1 MKINKDFI
9 IKYFEKGAKK
19 LSDCGVG
26 VEHEKLLFFSNNN
39 KRIDYATILKIFN
52 ALYEFGWQPI
62 YEGKNI
68 IALQKDNKNISLE
81 PGNQIE
87 LSGAKLKNIHQ
98 VCSESQDYLFE
109 LKEVTKSLDVSIV
122 SSGFDPISKLSEI
135 NSNPKQR
142 YKLMNKEMP
151 KNGKMSLDMMYRTC
165 GTQVNLDY
173 TSEKDFSKK
182 FYVANRIVPII
193 IALFAN
199 SSIVEKNYSKFLSYR
214 SYVWQSTSRGGL
226 PKTFLEEMNFEKY
239 SDFIINFPML
249 FIKKNNEFINPE
261 GRKFSDFLGGRI
273 KGIGKPDV
281 SDLEDHLSTIF
292 TENRLKTYIETRTM
306 DACGWDCLCAGPAFL
321 IGLMYGNLEEVFDL
335 VKKWDVSDILSAYI
349 NAPKDGFKTNLG
361 NKDLLHWS
369 AILLNI
375 SREGLANRNAL
386 NKKKINES
394 KFLSHL
400 ENIIKF
406 KNNNAENVLSKF
418 NNNKDLNFFYEK

>member
-1 MKINKDFI
+1 MSINKEFI
-9 IKYFEKGAKK
+9 IKYFKKGTKK

-26 VEHEKLLFFSNNN
+26 VEHEKLLFFNNNN
-39 KRIDYATILKIFN
+39 KRIDYETILKIFN

-249 FIKKNNEFINPE
+249 FIK
-261 GRKFSDFLGGRI
+261 
-273 KGIGKPDV
+273 
-281 SDLEDHLSTIF
+281 
-292 TENRLKTYIETRTM
+292 
-306 DACGWDCLCAGPAFL
+306 
-321 IGLMYGNLEEVFDL
+321 
-335 VKKWDVSDILSAYI
+335 
-349 NAPKDGFKTNLG
+349 
-361 NKDLLHWS
+361 
-369 AILLNI
+369 
-375 SREGLANRNAL
+375 
-386 NKKKINES
+386 
-394 KFLSHL
+394 
-400 ENIIKF
+400 
-406 KNNNAENVLSKF
+406 
-418 NNNKDLNFFYEK
+418 

>member
-1 MKINKDFI
+1 M
-9 IKYFEKGAKK
+9 E
-19 LSDCGVG
+19 
-26 VEHEKLLFFSNNN
+26 
-39 KRIDYATILKIFN
+39 
-52 ALYEFGWQPI
+52 
-62 YEGKNI
+62 
-68 IALQKDNKNISLE
+68 
-81 PGNQIE
+81 
-87 LSGAKLKNIHQ
+87 
-98 VCSESQDYLFE
+98 
-109 LKEVTKSLDVSIV
+109 
-122 SSGFDPISKLSEI
+122 
-135 NSNPKQR
+135 
-142 YKLMNKEMP
+142 
-151 KNGKMSLDMMYRTC
+151 
-165 GTQVNLDY
+165 
-173 TSEKDFSKK
+173 
-182 FYVANRIVPII
+182 
-193 IALFAN
+193 
-199 SSIVEKNYSKFLSYR
+199 
-214 SYVWQSTSRGGL
+214 
-226 PKTFLEEMNFEKY
+226 
-239 SDFIINFPML
+239 
-249 FIKKNNEFINPE
+249 
-261 GRKFSDFLGGRI
+261 GRI

-349 NAPKDGFKTNLG
+349 KAPKDGFKTNLG

-386 NKKKINES
+386 NKKKINEA